1 MCAKMAD
8 LTIFRSIEI
17 NYHSQFN
24 LEVFVLIHK
33 SALVY
38 VSAATGNINFM
49 LLGLGTKCLCTK
61 TLSVMID

>member
-1 MCAKMAD
+1 MRAKMAD
-8 LTIFRSIEI
+8 LTFLRSIEI
-17 NYHSQFN
+17 NYHSQCG

-33 SALVY
+33 SAVVH